1 MEDKHKLGGEAAG
14 EAHRRQE
21 PRRNGSTH
29 CFTHGCAC
37 EALCV
42 FEEGEDRELGVTG
55 NLLAMGRR
63 KKKALTCFMYWSGFE
78 R

>member
-21 PRRNGSTH
+21 PSRNGSTR
-29 CFTHGCAC
+29 CFTHDCAC

-55 NLLAMGRR
+55 
-63 KKKALTCFMYWSGFE
+63 TC
-78 R
+78 